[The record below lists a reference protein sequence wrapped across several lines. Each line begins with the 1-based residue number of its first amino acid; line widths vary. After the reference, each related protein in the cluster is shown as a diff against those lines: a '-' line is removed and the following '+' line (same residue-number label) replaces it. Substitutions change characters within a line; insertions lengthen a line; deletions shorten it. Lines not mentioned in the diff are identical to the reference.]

1 MTKIVR
7 VREDK
12 YNELCHQVR
21 HLETLAKMVDKRSDR
36 LQSVLIDLTDEV
48 KEQRKTIMERINSLD
63 SMLANVNGNVVDC
76 NECPAR
82 GECSYAD
89 KHNTSIGTHKA

>member
-7 VREDK
+7 VHKDR

-21 HLETLAKMVDKRSDR
+21 HLETLGKRADKRSDR
-36 LQSVLIDLTDEV
+36 LQTLLIDLADEI
-48 KEQRKTIMERINSLD
+48 KEQRKSIMEKIITLD
-63 SMLANVNGNVVDC
+63 SLLANVNGNVVDC
-76 NECPAR
+76 NECPAKEQC
-82 GECSYAD
+82 GYAD